1 MIGKLTGRLDYRA
14 ADHVLIDVRGV
25 GYIVYCSDR
34 TMAALPGVGEAI
46 SIYTDMVVREDLM
59 QLYGFLSLVEKEW
72 HRLLCSVQGVGAK
85 VSLAILSAL
94 GSDGVSRAIALG
106 DWGAVKAAKGVGPK
120 TAQRIVLDLKDKAPG
135 VMAMGGTVTEATD
148 GPELEVVELAE
159 PAPMP
164 KRSAKPASGS
174 AAASAGALS
183 ALSNLGYGPSDAASA
198 VAEAAASLPDAG
210 EADLIRAAL
219 KLLAPKG

>member
-34 TMAALPGVGEAI
+34 TMAALPGVGEVV

-94 GSDGVSRAIALG
+94 GPDGVSRAIALG

-135 VMAMGGTVTEATD
+135 VMAMGGTVTEAMD
-148 GPELEVVELAE
+148 GSDLEVVELAE
-159 PAPMP
+159 PAPAP
-164 KRSAKPASGS
+164 RRAVKTSSGS

-183 ALSNLGYGPSDAASA
+183 ALSNLGYGPSEAASA
-198 VAEAAASLPDAG
+198 VAEAAANVPDAG